1 MTTTPPGPDWQ
12 SLPPPAPGSPTA
24 DLAPPTDAVLPAE
37 VAETTAPSGPP
48 ETAGR
53 GPTRAVLASL
63 ILPGAPSFMRRKI
76 VSWLLLF
83 FGVLVPVAAVVVGF
97 VRRDRITSLVLDTTV
112 LLIVQIV
119 CALFVITRLIA
130 VIDVINNRRPGTRK
144 RLASFVAVLGTLVVA
159 FPAGF
164 SVVRADQLTDVIND
178 VFVTAGSSDPLAV
191 VNTNT
196 IDTGSEFHNILLLGG
211 DEGPGRWA
219 LRTDTMILVSVH
231 RDSGRIAMVSIPR
244 NLRGLDFPEGSPMHA
259 EFPKGFTDLTNAV
272 YPYVYA
278 NPDIAAQYLRGDLAP
293 EAVALATGIA
303 YSMDVTIHDYVLVN
317 MQGFLDL
324 IDALG
329 GVTVTLD
336 KRIPMPGNIPG
347 AKYRYP
353 DLIGPGEV
361 NLDGTL
367 ALGYVRSRAADSDY
381 SRMGRQRH
389 LLEQLAAQTSG
400 SEVLLNF
407 PDLARVM
414 RDSVRTSLSTDEF
427 AFLADRLRSGINIQE
442 SVGLTPPFLNPG
454 NPNWTD
460 IANLIDTLQ
469 EAIKTGVDFPFA

>member
-1 MTTTPPGPDWQ
+1 VPE
-12 SLPPPAPGSPTA
+12 PTA
-24 DLAPPTDAVLPAE
+24 S
-37 VAETTAPSGPP
+37 APSTGSADVG
-48 ETAGR
+48 TKR

-63 ILPGAPSFMRRKI
+63 IVPGAPSFLRRRLL
-76 VSWLLLF
+76 SWTLLF
-83 FGVLVPVAAVVVGF
+83 FGVMVPLAAVLVGF
-97 VRRDRITSLVLDTTV
+97 LRRDRITSLVLDTTI

-119 CALFVITRLIA
+119 CALFVITRLVA
-130 VIDVINNRRPGTRK
+130 VIEVINNRNPGTRK

-191 VNTNT
+191 INTNT
-196 IDTGSEFHNILLLGG
+196 IDEGEEFHNILLLGG

-244 NLRGLDFPEGSPMHA
+244 NLRGLEFPEGSPMHA
-259 EFPKGFTDLTNAV
+259 EFPKGFDDLANAV
-272 YPYVYA
+272 YPWVYSH
-278 NPDIAAQYLRGDLAP
+278 PDVAAQYLRGALAP
-293 EAVALATGIA
+293 EAVALATGVA

-317 MQGFLDL
+317 MQGFLDV

-336 KRIPMPGNIPG
+336 KRIPMPGNVPG

-361 NLDGTL
+361 QLDGTL

-381 SRMGRQRH
+381 SRMSRQRH

-400 SEVLLNF
+400 SEVLLKF
-407 PDLARVM
+407 PDLAKVM
-414 RDSVRTSLSTDEF
+414 KESVRTSLSTDEF
-427 AFLADRLRSGINIQE
+427 AFLADRLRSGVNIQE
-442 SVGLTPPFLNPG
+442 SVGLTPPFINPG
-454 NPNWTD
+454 NPDWD
-460 IANLIDTLQ
+460 GIADLIDALQ
-469 EAIKTGVDFPFA
+469 DAIKTGVDFPFA

>member
-1 MTTTPPGPDWQ
+1 VTTPPTGPDWQ

-24 DLAPPTDAVLPAE
+24 DGAPPAPD
-37 VAETTAPSGPP
+37 ETSDVESANKN
-48 ETAGR
+48 R
-53 GPTRAVLASL
+53 GPTRAVIMALV
-63 ILPGAPSFMRRKI
+63 LPGAPSFLRRRL

-83 FGVLVPVAAVVVGF
+83 TGVLVPIAAVVVGY
-97 VRRDRITSLVLDTTV
+97 VRRDRITSLVLDTTI

-119 CALFVITRLIA
+119 CVLFVVSRLVTVTE
-130 VIDVINNRRPGTRK
+130 VISSRRPGTSK
-144 RLASFVAVLGTLVVA
+144 RLASFVAVVGTLVVA

-178 VFVTAGSSDPLAV
+178 VFVNSGGSEPLAFIG
-191 VNTNT
+191 TNT
-196 IDTGSEFHNILLLGG
+196 VDEGDEFHNILLLGG

-231 RDSGRIAMVSIPR
+231 RESGRIAMVSIPR
-244 NLRGLDFPEGSPMHA
+244 NLRGLEFPDGSPLHDQ
-259 EFPKGFTDLTNAV
+259 FPRGFDDLTNAV

-278 NPDIAAQYLRGDLAP
+278 HPDIAAQYLRGALAP

-303 YSMDVTIHDYVLVN
+303 HSMQVTIHDYVLVN

-336 KRIPMPGNIPG
+336 KRIPMPGNVPG

-361 NLDGTL
+361 DLDGTL

-389 LLEQLAAQTSG
+389 LLEQLAAQTTG
-400 SEVLLNF
+400 SEVLLKF

-427 AFLADRLRSGINIQE
+427 AFLADRLRSGVNIQE
-442 SVGLTPPFLNPG
+442 SVGLAPPLINPG
-454 NPNWTD
+454 NPDWGD
-460 IANLIDTLQ
+460 IASLIDALQ
-469 EAIKTGVDFPFA
+469 EAIRTGVDFPFA

>member
-1 MTTTPPGPDWQ
+1 VTTPPTGPDWQ

-24 DLAPPTDAVLPAE
+24 DLAPPTHG
-37 VAETTAPSGPP
+37 ETSNVESAIKN
-48 ETAGR
+48 R
-53 GPTRAVLASL
+53 GPTRAVIMALV
-63 ILPGAPSFMRRKI
+63 LPGAPSFLRRRL

-83 FGVLVPVAAVVVGF
+83 TGVLVPIAAVVVGY
-97 VRRDRITSLVLDTTV
+97 VRRDRITSLVLDTTI

-119 CALFVITRLIA
+119 CALFVVSRLVSVME
-130 VIDVINNRRPGTRK
+130 VISSRRPGTSK
-144 RLASFVAVLGTLVVA
+144 RLASFVAVVGTLVVA

-178 VFVTAGSSDPLAV
+178 VFVNSGGSEPLAFIG
-191 VNTNT
+191 TNT
-196 IDTGSEFHNILLLGG
+196 VDEGDEFHNILLLGG

-231 RDSGRIAMVSIPR
+231 RESGRIAMVSIPR
-244 NLRGLDFPEGSPMHA
+244 NLRGLEFPDGSPMHD
-259 EFPKGFTDLTNAV
+259 EFPRGFDDLTNAV

-278 NPDIAAQYLRGDLAP
+278 HPDIAAQYLRGALAP

-303 YSMDVTIHDYVLVN
+303 HSMQVTIHDYVLVN

-336 KRIPMPGNIPG
+336 KRIPMPGNVPG

-361 NLDGTL
+361 DLDGTL

-389 LLEQLAAQTSG
+389 LLEQLAAQTTG
-400 SEVLLNF
+400 SEVLLKF

-427 AFLADRLRSGINIQE
+427 AFLADRLRSGVNIQE
-442 SVGLTPPFLNPG
+442 SVGLAPPLINPG
-454 NPNWTD
+454 NPDWGD
-460 IANLIDTLQ
+460 IASLIDALQ
-469 EAIKTGVDFPFA
+469 EAIRTGVDFPFA

>member
-1 MTTTPPGPDWQ
+1 MTTPPTGPDWQ

-24 DLAPPTDAVLPAE
+24 DLAPPTHG
-37 VAETTAPSGPP
+37 ETSDVESAI
-48 ETAGR
+48 ENR
-53 GPTRAVLASL
+53 GPTRAVIMALV
-63 ILPGAPSFMRRKI
+63 LPGAPSFLRRRL

-83 FGVLVPVAAVVVGF
+83 TGVLVPIAAVVVGY
-97 VRRDRITSLVLDTTV
+97 VRRDRITSLVLDTTI

-119 CALFVITRLIA
+119 CALFVVSRLVSVME
-130 VIDVINNRRPGTRK
+130 VISSRRPGTSK
-144 RLASFVAVLGTLVVA
+144 RLASFVAVVGTLVVA

-178 VFVTAGSSDPLAV
+178 VFVNSGGSEPLAFIG
-191 VNTNT
+191 TNT
-196 IDTGSEFHNILLLGG
+196 VDEGDEFHNILLLGG

-231 RDSGRIAMVSIPR
+231 RESGRIAMVSIPR
-244 NLRGLDFPEGSPMHA
+244 NLRGLEFPDGSPMHD
-259 EFPKGFTDLTNAV
+259 EFPRGFDDLTNAV

-278 NPDIAAQYLRGDLAP
+278 HPDIAAQYLRGALAP

-303 YSMDVTIHDYVLVN
+303 HSMQVTIHDYVLVN

-336 KRIPMPGNIPG
+336 KRIPMPGNVPG

-361 NLDGTL
+361 DLDGTL

-389 LLEQLAAQTSG
+389 LLEQLAAQTTG
-400 SEVLLNF
+400 SEVLLKF

-427 AFLADRLRSGINIQE
+427 AFLADRLRSGVNIQE
-442 SVGLTPPFLNPG
+442 SVGLAPPLINPG
-454 NPNWTD
+454 NPDWGD
-460 IANLIDTLQ
+460 IASLIDALQ
-469 EAIKTGVDFPFA
+469 EAIRTGVDFPFA

>member
-1 MTTTPPGPDWQ
+1 MTTPPTGPDWQ

-24 DLAPPTDAVLPAE
+24 DLAPPTHG
-37 VAETTAPSGPP
+37 ETSNVESAIKN
-48 ETAGR
+48 R
-53 GPTRAVLASL
+53 GPTRAVIMALV
-63 ILPGAPSFMRRKI
+63 LPGAPSFLRRRL

-83 FGVLVPVAAVVVGF
+83 TGVLVPIAAVVVGY
-97 VRRDRITSLVLDTTV
+97 VRRDRITSLVLDTTI

-119 CALFVITRLIA
+119 CALFVVSRLVSVME
-130 VIDVINNRRPGTRK
+130 VISSRRPGTSK
-144 RLASFVAVLGTLVVA
+144 RLASFVAVVGTLVVA

-178 VFVTAGSSDPLAV
+178 VFVNSGGSEPLAFIG
-191 VNTNT
+191 TNT
-196 IDTGSEFHNILLLGG
+196 VDEGDEFHNILLLGG

-231 RDSGRIAMVSIPR
+231 RESGRIAMVSIPR
-244 NLRGLDFPEGSPMHA
+244 NLRGLEFPDGSPMHD
-259 EFPKGFTDLTNAV
+259 EFPRGFDDLTNAV

-278 NPDIAAQYLRGDLAP
+278 HPDIAAQYLRGALAP

-303 YSMDVTIHDYVLVN
+303 HSMQVTIHDYVLVN

-336 KRIPMPGNIPG
+336 KRIPMPGNVPG

-361 NLDGTL
+361 DLDGTL

-389 LLEQLAAQTSG
+389 LLEQLAAQTTG
-400 SEVLLNF
+400 SEVLLKF

-427 AFLADRLRSGINIQE
+427 AFLADRLRSGVNIQE
-442 SVGLTPPFLNPG
+442 SVGLAPPLINPG
-454 NPNWTD
+454 NPDWGD
-460 IANLIDTLQ
+460 IASLIDALQ
-469 EAIKTGVDFPFA
+469 EAIRTGVDFPFA

>member
-1 MTTTPPGPDWQ
+1 MSAESGD
-12 SLPPPAPGSPTA
+12 TA
-24 DLAPPTDAVLPAE
+24 IDPAE
-37 VAETTAPSGPP
+37 VGAKT
-48 ETAGR
+48 R
-53 GPTRAVLASL
+53 GPTGAVIMALV
-63 ILPGAPSFMRRKI
+63 LPGAPSFLRRR
-76 VSWLLLF
+76 VMSWLLLF
-83 FGVLVPVAAVVVGF
+83 TGVLVPVAAVVVGF
-97 VRRDRITSLVLDTTV
+97 VRRDRITNLVLDTTI

-119 CALFVITRLIA
+119 CALFVVSRLVSVME
-130 VIDVINNRRPGTRK
+130 VISSRRPGTRK
-144 RLASFVAVLGTLVVA
+144 RLASFVALVGLLVVA

-178 VFVTAGSSDPLAV
+178 VFVTSGGSEPLAFIG
-191 VNTNT
+191 TNT
-196 IDTGSEFHNILLLGG
+196 VDEGSEFHNILLLGG

-231 RDSGRIAMVSIPR
+231 RDSGRIAMISIPR
-244 NLRGLDFPEGSPMHA
+244 NLRGLEFPEGSPMHD
-259 EFPKGFTDLTNAV
+259 EFPRGFDDLANAV

-278 NPDIAAQYLRGDLAP
+278 HPDIAAQYLRGALAP

-303 YSMDVTIHDYVLVN
+303 HSMEVTIHDYVLVN

-336 KRIPMPGNIPG
+336 KRIPMPGNVPG

-361 NLDGTL
+361 ELDGTL

-389 LLEQLAAQTSG
+389 LLEQLVAQTSG
-400 SEVLLNF
+400 SEVLLKF

-427 AFLADRLRSGINIQE
+427 AFLADRLRSGVNIQE
-442 SVGLTPPFLNPG
+442 SVGLTPPFVNPG
-454 NPNWTD
+454 NPEWDD

-469 EAIKTGVDFPFA
+469 DAIKTGVDFPFA

>member
-1 MTTTPPGPDWQ
+1 MTTPPTGPDWQ

-24 DLAPPTDAVLPAE
+24 DLAPPTHG
-37 VAETTAPSGPP
+37 ETSDVGSANKN
-48 ETAGR
+48 R
-53 GPTRAVLASL
+53 GPTRAVITALV
-63 ILPGAPSFMRRKI
+63 LPGAPSFLRRRL

-83 FGVLVPVAAVVVGF
+83 TGVLVPVAAVVVGY
-97 VRRDRITSLVLDTTV
+97 VRRDRITSLVLDTTI

-119 CALFVITRLIA
+119 CALFVVSRLVSVME
-130 VIDVINNRRPGTRK
+130 VISSRRPGTSK
-144 RLASFVAVLGTLVVA
+144 RLASFVAVVGTLVVA

-178 VFVTAGSSDPLAV
+178 VFVNSGGSEPLAFIG
-191 VNTNT
+191 TNT
-196 IDTGSEFHNILLLGG
+196 VDEGDEFHNILLLGG

-231 RDSGRIAMVSIPR
+231 RESGRIAMVSIPR
-244 NLRGLDFPEGSPMHA
+244 NLRGLEFPDGSPMHD
-259 EFPKGFTDLTNAV
+259 EFPRGFDDLTNAV

-278 NPDIAAQYLRGDLAP
+278 HPDIAAQYLRGALAP

-303 YSMDVTIHDYVLVN
+303 HSMQVTIHDYVLVN

-336 KRIPMPGNIPG
+336 KRIPMPGNVPG

-361 NLDGTL
+361 DLDGTL

-389 LLEQLAAQTSG
+389 LLEQLAAQTTG
-400 SEVLLNF
+400 SEVLLKF

-427 AFLADRLRSGINIQE
+427 AFLADRLRSGVNIQE
-442 SVGLTPPFLNPG
+442 SVGLAPPLINPG
-454 NPNWTD
+454 NPDWGD
-460 IANLIDTLQ
+460 IASLIDALQ
-469 EAIKTGVDFPFA
+469 EAIRTGVDFPFA

>member
-1 MTTTPPGPDWQ
+1 MTTPPTGPDWQ

-24 DLAPPTDAVLPAE
+24 DLAPPTHG
-37 VAETTAPSGPP
+37 ETSNVESAIKN
-48 ETAGR
+48 R
-53 GPTRAVLASL
+53 GPTRAVIMALV
-63 ILPGAPSFMRRKI
+63 LPGAPSFLRRRL

-83 FGVLVPVAAVVVGF
+83 TGVLVPVAAVVVGY
-97 VRRDRITSLVLDTTV
+97 VRRDRITSLVLDTTI

-119 CALFVITRLIA
+119 CALFVVSRLVSVME
-130 VIDVINNRRPGTRK
+130 VISSRRPGTSK
-144 RLASFVAVLGTLVVA
+144 RLASFVAVVGTLVVA

-178 VFVTAGSSDPLAV
+178 VFVNSGGSEPLAFIG
-191 VNTNT
+191 TNT
-196 IDTGSEFHNILLLGG
+196 VDEGDEFHNILLLGG

-231 RDSGRIAMVSIPR
+231 RESGRIAMVSIPR
-244 NLRGLDFPEGSPMHA
+244 NLRGLEFPDGSPMHD
-259 EFPKGFTDLTNAV
+259 EFPRGFDDLTNAV

-278 NPDIAAQYLRGDLAP
+278 HPDIAAQYLRGALAP

-303 YSMDVTIHDYVLVN
+303 HSMQVTIHDYVLVN

-336 KRIPMPGNIPG
+336 KRIPMPGNVPG

-361 NLDGTL
+361 DLDGTL

-389 LLEQLAAQTSG
+389 LLEQLAAQTTG
-400 SEVLLNF
+400 SEVLLKF

-427 AFLADRLRSGINIQE
+427 AFLADRLRSGVNIQE
-442 SVGLTPPFLNPG
+442 SVGLAPPLINPG
-454 NPNWTD
+454 NPDWGD
-460 IANLIDTLQ
+460 IASLIDALQ
-469 EAIKTGVDFPFA
+469 EAIRTGVDFPFA

>member
-1 MTTTPPGPDWQ
+1 MTTPPTGPDWQ

-24 DLAPPTDAVLPAE
+24 DLAPPIPG
-37 VAETTAPSGPP
+37 ETSDVESANKN
-48 ETAGR
+48 R
-53 GPTRAVLASL
+53 GPTRAVIMALV
-63 ILPGAPSFMRRKI
+63 LPGAPSFLRRRL

-83 FGVLVPVAAVVVGF
+83 TGVLVPVAAVVVGY
-97 VRRDRITSLVLDTTV
+97 VRRDRITSLVLDTTI

-119 CALFVITRLIA
+119 CALFVVSRLVSVME
-130 VIDVINNRRPGTRK
+130 VISSRRPGTSK
-144 RLASFVAVLGTLVVA
+144 RLASFVAVVGTLVVA

-178 VFVTAGSSDPLAV
+178 VFVNSGGSEPLAFIG
-191 VNTNT
+191 TNT
-196 IDTGSEFHNILLLGG
+196 VDEGDEFHNILLLGG

-231 RDSGRIAMVSIPR
+231 RESGRIAMVSIPR
-244 NLRGLDFPEGSPMHA
+244 NLRGLEFPDGSPLHDQ
-259 EFPKGFTDLTNAV
+259 FPRGFDDLTNAV

-278 NPDIAAQYLRGDLAP
+278 HPDIAAQYLRGALAP

-303 YSMDVTIHDYVLVN
+303 HSMQVTIHDYVLVN

-336 KRIPMPGNIPG
+336 KRIPMPGNVPG

-361 NLDGTL
+361 DLDGTL

-389 LLEQLAAQTSG
+389 LLEQLAAQTTG
-400 SEVLLNF
+400 SEVLLKF

-427 AFLADRLRSGINIQE
+427 AFLADRLRSGVNIQE
-442 SVGLTPPFLNPG
+442 SVGLAPPLINPG
-454 NPNWTD
+454 NPDWGD
-460 IANLIDTLQ
+460 IASLIDALQ
-469 EAIKTGVDFPFA
+469 EAIRTGVDFPFA

>member
-1 MTTTPPGPDWQ
+1 MTTPPTGPDWQ

-24 DLAPPTDAVLPAE
+24 DLAPPTHG
-37 VAETTAPSGPP
+37 ETSNVESAIKN
-48 ETAGR
+48 R
-53 GPTRAVLASL
+53 GPTRAVIMALV
-63 ILPGAPSFMRRKI
+63 LPGAPSFLRRRL

-83 FGVLVPVAAVVVGF
+83 TGVLVPIAALVVGY
-97 VRRDRITSLVLDTTV
+97 VRRDRITSLVLDTTI

-119 CALFVITRLIA
+119 CVLFVVSRLVSVME
-130 VIDVINNRRPGTRK
+130 VISSRRPGTSK
-144 RLASFVAVLGTLVVA
+144 RLASFVAVVGTLVVA
-159 FPAGF
+159 LPAGF

-178 VFVTAGSSDPLAV
+178 VFVNSGGSEPLAFIG
-191 VNTNT
+191 TNT
-196 IDTGSEFHNILLLGG
+196 VDEGDEFHNILLLGG

-231 RDSGRIAMVSIPR
+231 RESGRIAMVSIPR
-244 NLRGLDFPEGSPMHA
+244 NLRGLEFPDGSPLHDQ
-259 EFPKGFTDLTNAV
+259 FPRGFDDLTNAV

-278 NPDIAAQYLRGDLAP
+278 HPDIAAQYLRGALAP

-303 YSMDVTIHDYVLVN
+303 HSMQVTIHDYVLVN

-336 KRIPMPGNIPG
+336 KRIPMPGNVPG

-361 NLDGTL
+361 DLDGTL

-389 LLEQLAAQTSG
+389 LLEQLAAQTTG
-400 SEVLLNF
+400 SEVLLKF

-427 AFLADRLRSGINIQE
+427 AFLADRLRSGVNIQE
-442 SVGLTPPFLNPG
+442 SVGLAPPLINPG
-454 NPNWTD
+454 NPDWGD
-460 IANLIDTLQ
+460 IASLIDALQ
-469 EAIKTGVDFPFA
+469 EAIRTGVDFPFA

>member
-1 MTTTPPGPDWQ
+1 MTTPPTGPDWQ

-24 DLAPPTDAVLPAE
+24 DLAPPTHD
-37 VAETTAPSGPP
+37 ETSDVESANKN
-48 ETAGR
+48 R
-53 GPTRAVLASL
+53 GPARAVIMALV
-63 ILPGAPSFMRRKI
+63 LPGAPSFLRRRL

-83 FGVLVPVAAVVVGF
+83 TGVLVPVAAVVVGY
-97 VRRDRITSLVLDTTV
+97 VRRDRITSLVLDTTI

-119 CALFVITRLIA
+119 CALFVVSRLVSVME
-130 VIDVINNRRPGTRK
+130 VISSRRPGTSK
-144 RLASFVAVLGTLVVA
+144 RLASFVAVVGTLVVA

-178 VFVTAGSSDPLAV
+178 VFVNSGGSEPLAFIG
-191 VNTNT
+191 TNT
-196 IDTGSEFHNILLLGG
+196 VDEGDEFHNILLLGG

-231 RDSGRIAMVSIPR
+231 RESGRIAMVSIPR
-244 NLRGLDFPEGSPMHA
+244 NLRGLEFPDGSPLHDQ
-259 EFPKGFTDLTNAV
+259 FPRGFDDLTNAV

-278 NPDIAAQYLRGDLAP
+278 HPDIAAQYLRGALAP

-303 YSMDVTIHDYVLVN
+303 HSMQVTIHDYVLVN

-336 KRIPMPGNIPG
+336 KRIPMPGNVPG

-361 NLDGTL
+361 DLDGTL

-389 LLEQLAAQTSG
+389 LLEQLAAQTTG
-400 SEVLLNF
+400 SEVLLKF

-427 AFLADRLRSGINIQE
+427 AFLADRLRSGVNIQE
-442 SVGLTPPFLNPG
+442 SVGLAPPLINPG
-454 NPNWTD
+454 NPDWGD
-460 IANLIDTLQ
+460 IASLIDALQ
-469 EAIKTGVDFPFA
+469 EAIRTGVDFPFA

>member
-1 MTTTPPGPDWQ
+1 MTTPPTGPDWQ

-24 DLAPPTDAVLPAE
+24 DLAPPTHD
-37 VAETTAPSGPP
+37 ETSDVESANKN
-48 ETAGR
+48 R
-53 GPTRAVLASL
+53 GPTRAVIMALV
-63 ILPGAPSFMRRKI
+63 LPGAPSFLRRRL

-83 FGVLVPVAAVVVGF
+83 TGVLVPVAAVVVGY
-97 VRRDRITSLVLDTTV
+97 VRRDRITSLVLDTTI

-119 CALFVITRLIA
+119 CALFVVSRLVSVME
-130 VIDVINNRRPGTRK
+130 VISSRRPGTSK
-144 RLASFVAVLGTLVVA
+144 RLASFVAVVGTLVVA

-178 VFVTAGSSDPLAV
+178 VFVNSGGSEPLAFIG
-191 VNTNT
+191 TNT
-196 IDTGSEFHNILLLGG
+196 VDEGDEFHNILLLGG

-231 RDSGRIAMVSIPR
+231 RESGRIAMVSIPR
-244 NLRGLDFPEGSPMHA
+244 NLRGLEFPDGSPMHD
-259 EFPKGFTDLTNAV
+259 EFPRGFDDLTNAV

-278 NPDIAAQYLRGDLAP
+278 HPDIAAQYLRGALAP

-303 YSMDVTIHDYVLVN
+303 HSMQVTIHDYVLVN

-336 KRIPMPGNIPG
+336 KRIPMPGNVPG

-361 NLDGTL
+361 DLDGTL

-389 LLEQLAAQTSG
+389 LLEQLAAQTTG
-400 SEVLLNF
+400 SEVLLKF

-427 AFLADRLRSGINIQE
+427 AFLADRLRSGVNIQE
-442 SVGLTPPFLNPG
+442 SVGLAPPLINPG
-454 NPNWTD
+454 NPDWGD
-460 IANLIDTLQ
+460 IASLIDALQ
-469 EAIKTGVDFPFA
+469 EAIRTGVDFPFA

>member
-1 MTTTPPGPDWQ
+1 M
-12 SLPPPAPGSPTA
+12 A
-24 DLAPPTDAVLPAE
+24 DLAPPNLDQSVTPATSDKGKRE
-37 VAETTAPSGPP
+37 
-48 ETAGR
+48 R
-53 GPTRAVLASL
+53 GPTRAVIASL
-63 ILPGAPSFMRRKI
+63 ILPGGPSFMRRKF

-83 FGVLVPVAAVVVGF
+83 LGVMVPLAAVLVGF
-97 VRRDRITSLVLDTTV
+97 LRRDRITSLVLDTTI

-119 CALFVITRLIA
+119 CGLFVITRLVA
-130 VIDVINNRRPGTRK
+130 VIEVINNRNPGTRK
-144 RLASFVAVLGTLVVA
+144 RLASLVAVLGTLVVA

-196 IDTGSEFHNILLLGG
+196 IDEGEEFHNILLLGG

-231 RDSGRIAMVSIPR
+231 RDSGRIAMISIPR
-244 NLRGLDFPEGSPMHA
+244 NLRGLRFPEGSPMHA
-259 EFPKGFTDLTNAV
+259 EFPSGFKDLANAV
-272 YPYVYA
+272 YPWVYSH
-278 NPDIAAQYLRGDLAP
+278 PDVAAQYLRGALAP

-336 KRIPMPGNIPG
+336 KRVPMPGNVPG

-361 NLDGTL
+361 QLDGTL

-414 RDSVRTSLSTDEF
+414 KDSVRTSLSTDEF
-427 AFLADRLRSGINIQE
+427 AFLADRLRSGVNIQE
-442 SVGLTPPFLNPG
+442 SVGLTPPFINPG
-454 NPNWTD
+454 NPDWEG
-460 IANLIDTLQ
+460 IAELIDALQ

>member
-1 MTTTPPGPDWQ
+1 M
-12 SLPPPAPGSPTA
+12 
-24 DLAPPTDAVLPAE
+24 
-37 VAETTAPSGPP
+37 
-48 ETAGR
+48 R

-63 ILPGAPSFMRRKI
+63 LFPGAPSLLRRRLL
-76 VSWLLLF
+76 SWVLLF
-83 FGVLVPVAAVVVGF
+83 FGVMVPLAAVLVGF
-97 VRRDRITSLVLDTTV
+97 LRRDRITSLVLDTTI
-112 LLIVQIV
+112 LMIVQIV
-119 CALFVITRLIA
+119 CGLFVITRLVA
-130 VIDVINNRRPGTRK
+130 VIEVINNRNPGTRK
-144 RLASFVAVLGTLVVA
+144 RMASFVAILGTLVVA

-178 VFVTAGSSDPLAV
+178 VFVTAGSSDPLAIID
-191 VNTNT
+191 TNT
-196 IDTGSEFHNILLLGG
+196 IDEGDEFHNILLLGG

-231 RDSGRIAMVSIPR
+231 RDSGRIAMISIPR
-244 NLRGLDFPEGSPMHA
+244 NLRGLRFPEGSPLQA
-259 EFPKGFTDLTNAV
+259 EFPKGFKDLANAV
-272 YPYVYA
+272 YPWVYSH
-278 NPDIAAQYLRGDLAP
+278 PDVAAQYLRGGLAP

-336 KRIPMPGNIPG
+336 KRIPMPGNVPG

-353 DLIGPGEV
+353 DLIGPGEIE
-361 NLDGTL
+361 LDGTL

-400 SEVLLNF
+400 SEVLVKF
-407 PDLARVM
+407 PDVAKVM
-414 RDSVRTSLSTDEF
+414 KESVRTSLSTDEF
-427 AFLADRLRSGINIQE
+427 AFLADRLRSGVNIQE
-442 SVGLTPPFLNPG
+442 SVDLTPPFVNPG
-454 NPNWTD
+454 NPDWLA
-460 IANLIDTLQ
+460 IADLIDALQ
-469 EAIKTGVDFPFA
+469 DAIKTGEKFPFT

>member
-1 MTTTPPGPDWQ
+1 MTTPPTGPDWQ

-24 DLAPPTDAVLPAE
+24 DLAPPTHD
-37 VAETTAPSGPP
+37 ETSDVESAIKN
-48 ETAGR
+48 R
-53 GPTRAVLASL
+53 GPTRAVIMALV
-63 ILPGAPSFMRRKI
+63 LPGAPSFLRRRL

-83 FGVLVPVAAVVVGF
+83 TGVLVPIAAVVVGY
-97 VRRDRITSLVLDTTV
+97 VRRDRITSLVLDTTI

-119 CALFVITRLIA
+119 CALFVVSRLVSVME
-130 VIDVINNRRPGTRK
+130 VISSRRPGTSK
-144 RLASFVAVLGTLVVA
+144 RLASFVAVVGTLVVA

-178 VFVTAGSSDPLAV
+178 VFVNSGGSEPLAFIG
-191 VNTNT
+191 TNT
-196 IDTGSEFHNILLLGG
+196 VDEGDEFHNILLLGG

-231 RDSGRIAMVSIPR
+231 RESGRIAMVSIPR
-244 NLRGLDFPEGSPMHA
+244 NLRGLKFPDGSPMHD
-259 EFPKGFTDLTNAV
+259 EFPRGFDDLTNAV

-278 NPDIAAQYLRGDLAP
+278 HPDIAAQYLRGALAP

-303 YSMDVTIHDYVLVN
+303 HSMQVTIHDYVLVN

-336 KRIPMPGNIPG
+336 KRIPMPGNVPG

-361 NLDGTL
+361 DLDGTL

-389 LLEQLAAQTSG
+389 LLEQLAAQTTG
-400 SEVLLNF
+400 SEVLLKF

-427 AFLADRLRSGINIQE
+427 AFLADRLRSGVNIQE
-442 SVGLTPPFLNPG
+442 SVGLAPPLINPG
-454 NPNWTD
+454 NPDWGD
-460 IANLIDTLQ
+460 IASLIDALQ
-469 EAIKTGVDFPFA
+469 EAIRTGVDFPFA

>member
-1 MTTTPPGPDWQ
+1 MTTPPTGPDWQ

-24 DLAPPTDAVLPAE
+24 DLAPPIHD
-37 VAETTAPSGPP
+37 ETSDVESANKN
-48 ETAGR
+48 R
-53 GPTRAVLASL
+53 GPTRAVIMALV
-63 ILPGAPSFMRRKI
+63 LPGAPSFLRRRL

-83 FGVLVPVAAVVVGF
+83 TGVLVPIAAVVVGY
-97 VRRDRITSLVLDTTV
+97 VRRDRITSLVLDTTI

-119 CALFVITRLIA
+119 CALFVVSRLVSVME
-130 VIDVINNRRPGTRK
+130 VISSRRPGTSK
-144 RLASFVAVLGTLVVA
+144 RLASFVAVVGTLVVA

-178 VFVTAGSSDPLAV
+178 VFVNSGGSEPLAFIG
-191 VNTNT
+191 TNT
-196 IDTGSEFHNILLLGG
+196 VDEGDEFHNILLLGG

-231 RDSGRIAMVSIPR
+231 RESGRIAMVSIPR
-244 NLRGLDFPEGSPMHA
+244 NLRGLEFPDGSPMHV
-259 EFPKGFTDLTNAV
+259 EFPRGFDDLTNAV

-278 NPDIAAQYLRGDLAP
+278 HPDIAAQYLRGALAP

-303 YSMDVTIHDYVLVN
+303 HSMQVTIHDYVLVN

-336 KRIPMPGNIPG
+336 KRIPMPGNVPG

-361 NLDGTL
+361 DLDGTL

-389 LLEQLAAQTSG
+389 LLEQLAAQTTG
-400 SEVLLNF
+400 SEVLLKF

-427 AFLADRLRSGINIQE
+427 AFLADRLRSGVNIQE
-442 SVGLTPPFLNPG
+442 SVGLAPPLINPG
-454 NPNWTD
+454 NPDWGD
-460 IANLIDTLQ
+460 IASLIDALQ
-469 EAIKTGVDFPFA
+469 EAIRTGVDFPFA

>member
-1 MTTTPPGPDWQ
+1 
-12 SLPPPAPGSPTA
+12 A
-24 DLAPPTDAVLPAE
+24 DKP
-37 VAETTAPSGPP
+37 
-48 ETAGR
+48 R

-454 NPNWTD
+454 NPNWID
-460 IANLIDTLQ
+460 VASLIDTLQ
-469 EAIKTGVDFPFA
+469 EAIKTGVDVPFA

>member
-1 MTTTPPGPDWQ
+1 VTTPPTGPDWQ

-24 DLAPPTDAVLPAE
+24 DLAPPTHD
-37 VAETTAPSGPP
+37 ETSDVESANKN
-48 ETAGR
+48 R
-53 GPTRAVLASL
+53 GPTRAVIMALV
-63 ILPGAPSFMRRKI
+63 LPGAPSFLRRRL

-83 FGVLVPVAAVVVGF
+83 TGVLVPIAAVVVGY
-97 VRRDRITSLVLDTTV
+97 VRRDRITSLVLDTTI

-119 CALFVITRLIA
+119 CALFVVSRLVSVME
-130 VIDVINNRRPGTRK
+130 VISSRRPGTSK
-144 RLASFVAVLGTLVVA
+144 RLASFVAVVGTLVVA

-178 VFVTAGSSDPLAV
+178 VFVNSGGSEPLAFIG
-191 VNTNT
+191 TNT
-196 IDTGSEFHNILLLGG
+196 VDEGDEFHNILLLGG

-231 RDSGRIAMVSIPR
+231 RESGRIAMVSIPR
-244 NLRGLDFPEGSPMHA
+244 NLRGLEFPDGSPMHV
-259 EFPKGFTDLTNAV
+259 EFPRGFDDLTNAV

-278 NPDIAAQYLRGDLAP
+278 HPDIAAQYLRGALAP

-303 YSMDVTIHDYVLVN
+303 HSMQVTIHDYVLVN

-336 KRIPMPGNIPG
+336 KRIPMPGNVPG

-361 NLDGTL
+361 DLDGTL

-389 LLEQLAAQTSG
+389 LLEQLAAQTTG
-400 SEVLLNF
+400 SEVLLKF

-427 AFLADRLRSGINIQE
+427 AFLADRLRSGVNIQE
-442 SVGLTPPFLNPG
+442 SVGLAPPLINPG
-454 NPNWTD
+454 NPDWGD
-460 IANLIDTLQ
+460 IASLIDALQ
-469 EAIKTGVDFPFA
+469 EAIRTGVDFPFA

>member
-1 MTTTPPGPDWQ
+1 MI
-12 SLPPPAPGSPTA
+12 
-24 DLAPPTDAVLPAE
+24 
-37 VAETTAPSGPP
+37 
-48 ETAGR
+48 
-53 GPTRAVLASL
+53 ASL
-63 ILPGAPSFMRRKI
+63 IVPGGPSFLRRRFL
-76 VSWLLLF
+76 SWVLLF
-83 FGVLVPVAAVVVGF
+83 FGVMVPLAAVLVGF
-97 VRRDRITSLVLDTTV
+97 LRRDRITSLVLDTTI

-119 CALFVITRLIA
+119 CALFVITRLVA
-130 VIDVINNRRPGTRK
+130 VIEVINNRHPGTRK
-144 RLASFVAVLGTLVVA
+144 RLASFVAVMGTLVVA

-178 VFVTAGSSDPLAV
+178 VFVTAGSSDPLAIID
-191 VNTNT
+191 TNT
-196 IDTGSEFHNILLLGG
+196 IDEGEEFHNILLLGG

-231 RDSGRIAMVSIPR
+231 RESGRIAMVSIPR
-244 NLRGLDFPEGSPMHA
+244 NLRGLRFPEGSPMHA
-259 EFPKGFTDLTNAV
+259 EFPKGFKDLTNAV

-278 NPDIAAQYLRGDLAP
+278 HPDIAAQYLRGALAP

-336 KRIPMPGNIPG
+336 KRIPMPGNVPG

-361 NLDGTL
+361 QLDGTL

-400 SEVLLNF
+400 SEVLLKF
-407 PDLARVM
+407 PDLATVM
-414 RDSVRTSLSTDEF
+414 KESVRTSLSTEEF
-427 AFLADRLRSGINIQE
+427 AFLADRLRSGVNIQE
-442 SVGLTPPFLNPG
+442 SVGLAPPFINPG
-454 NPNWTD
+454 NPDWD
-460 IANLIDTLQ
+460 GIADLIDALQ

>member
-1 MTTTPPGPDWQ
+1 MTSPPPGPDWQ
-12 SLPPPAPGSPTA
+12 HLPPPAPGSPTA
-24 DLAPPTDAVLPAE
+24 DLAPPTIAPPTIDPTSPEPAP
-37 VAETTAPSGPP
+37 VADTP
-48 ETAGR
+48 R
-53 GPTRAVLASL
+53 GPTRAVIASL
-63 ILPGAPSFMRRKI
+63 IVPGVPSFMRRKF
-76 VSWLLLF
+76 VSWLLVF
-83 FGVLVPVAAVVVGF
+83 FGVLVPIAAVVVGF

-130 VIDVINNRRPGTRK
+130 VIEVINNRHPGTRK

-178 VFVTAGSSDPLAV
+178 VFVTGGSSDPLAIIDS
-191 VNTNT
+191 NT
-196 IDTGSEFHNILLLGG
+196 IDEGSEFHNILLLGG

-219 LRTDTMILVSVH
+219 LRTDTMIIVSVH

-259 EFPKGFTDLTNAV
+259 EFPKGFTDLANAV

-278 NPDIAAQYLRGDLAP
+278 HPDIAAQYLRGALAP

-317 MQGFLDL
+317 MQGFLDV

-336 KRIPMPGNIPG
+336 KRIPMPGNVPG

-361 NLDGTL
+361 QLDGTL

-400 SEVLLNF
+400 SEVLLKF
-407 PDLARVM
+407 PDLAQVM
-414 RDSVRTSLSTDEF
+414 KESVRTSLSTDEF
-427 AFLADRLRSGINIQE
+427 AFLADRLRSGVNIQE
-442 SVGLTPPFLNPG
+442 SVGLTPPFINPG
-454 NPNWTD
+454 NPDWTA
-460 IANLIDTLQ
+460 IADLIDALQ

>member
-1 MTTTPPGPDWQ
+1 VTTPPGDSDWQ
-12 SLPPPAPGSPTA
+12 NLPPPAPGSPTA
-24 DLAPPTDAVLPAE
+24 DLAHPI
-37 VAETTAPSGPP
+37 P
-48 ETAGR
+48 ETGETEQTAVKR
-53 GPTRAVLASL
+53 GPTRAVIASL
-63 ILPGAPSFMRRKI
+63 IVPGAPSFMRRRL

-83 FGVLVPVAAVVVGF
+83 FGVLAPIAAVVVGY

-112 LLIVQIV
+112 LLIVQIL
-119 CALFVITRLIA
+119 CALFVLTRLVA
-130 VIDVINNRRPGTRK
+130 VIEVINNRHPGTRK
-144 RLASFVAVLGTLVVA
+144 RLASFVAVFGTLVVA

-178 VFVTAGSSDPLAV
+178 VFVTSGGSDPLAFSS
-191 VNTNT
+191 
-196 IDTGSEFHNILLLGG
+196 IGASAGDGDEFHNILLLGG

-231 RDSGRIAMVSIPR
+231 RDSGRIAMISIPR
-244 NLRGLDFPEGSPMHA
+244 NLRGLEFPDGSPMHD
-259 EFPKGFTDLTNAV
+259 EFPRGFDDLTNAV

-278 NPDIAAQYLRGDLAP
+278 HPDIAAQYLRGDLAP
-293 EAVALATGIA
+293 EVIALASGIA
-303 YSMDVTIHDYVLVN
+303 HSMNVTIHDYVLVN

-336 KRIPMPGNIPG
+336 KRIPMPGNVPG

-361 NLDGTL
+361 QLDGTL

-400 SEVLLNF
+400 SEVLLKF
-407 PDLARVM
+407 PDLAKVM
-414 RDSVRTSLSTDEF
+414 RESVRTSLSTDEF
-427 AFLADRLRSGINIQE
+427 AFLADRLRSGVNIQE
-442 SVGLTPPFLNPG
+442 SVGLAPPFINPG
-454 NPNWTD
+454 NPDWVD
-460 IANLIDTLQ
+460 IATLIDALQ
-469 EAIKTGVDFPFA
+469 DAIKSGVDFPFA